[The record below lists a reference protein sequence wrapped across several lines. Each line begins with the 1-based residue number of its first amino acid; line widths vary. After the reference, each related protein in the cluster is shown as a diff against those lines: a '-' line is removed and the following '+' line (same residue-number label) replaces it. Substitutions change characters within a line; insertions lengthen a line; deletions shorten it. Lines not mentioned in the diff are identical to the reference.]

1 MSIGAFKGP
10 PGLQEHQEDATR
22 RLSWCL
28 LGRMENNDRLAKRGS
43 TASPSLSRQTR
54 TGGSFGHFDSEPGFE
69 REPIKSGS
77 AT

>member
-28 LGRMENNDRLAKRGS
+28 LGNRLAKRGS